1 MAARVC
7 ACLGLS
13 AIRNDDRVGLVGFSE
28 GIDKFVPPRKGIRH
42 ALRIVRDC
50 LALRGSGKGTNFQS
64 PLDFVVRALQ
74 KHSVIFLVS
83 DFMGASFGPSLSL
96 CAKKHDLVAVRLLPP
111 EQQMSERAGLVRL
124 RDPETGRIQIVDW
137 RNDAVRRAYQ
147 EEVVRWRE
155 QGTREFRRAGVDL
168 MDVPIPELPNRDAVV
183 KPILEFFR
191 MREKRE
197 AKR

>member
-1 MAARVC
+1 MSPVTRLPLSFFQTRIAA
-7 ACLGLS
+7 
-13 AIRNDDRVGLVGFSE
+13 
-28 GIDKFVPPRKGIRH
+28 H
-42 ALRIVRDC
+42 
-50 LALRGSGKGTNFQS
+50 T
-64 PLDFVVRALQ
+64 
-74 KHSVIFLVS
+74 
-83 DFMGASFGPSLSL
+83 
-96 CAKKHDLVAVRLLPP
+96 
-111 EQQMSERAGLVRL
+111 
-124 RDPETGRIQIVDW
+124 
-137 RNDAVRRAYQ
+137 DAVRRAYQ